1 MNKIS
6 RIITLAIVAIVLYID
21 GSKLNLTLR
30 TGTNKNETTG
40 LVKLEI
46 EMSIERVAHNMM
58 LKFYYVQL
66 RTQKLTEFLFFF
78 SGRKMQSTILYISI
92 LMLSLCLYYYK
103 YYYYYSDGITKNLND
118 YDQSLNELNSPV
130 IEKACCCVTR
140 CDLRNSAI
148 LNIKHTVHYKCIHKK
163 HTHIMHTELKH
174 IICKNINNIII
185 TMNIYI
191 LYLKKKVKI
200 SNIYYIAKRII
211 EIIRYLMKILTNNY
225 IYLDTKQKIKHNH
238 PTTETKIT
246 SKHLGLNSLSNNNQ
260 VNKNVNNSQNYDYS
274 NDAFIIDTKERI
286 RSKINKII
294 KNNNNIVNHLKSN
307 LTNQVIDST
316 KNLNYIML
324 TKNINVLNSFDLNEL
339 YNSEAKLSEK
349 NSTITNVDNIFI
361 ECLLNKIIHNQNFKI
376 NSRHLTKSQK
386 QKLSKSLLKGTR
398 GLSQLPKHIKMS
410 RNHSDIPR
418 RVEGTQVQENVMTPV
433 GTSMK
438 RKSSRT
444 CKRPEKNQKLDTNE
458 IFAFEGN
465 EFASNE
471 ERDIFITKTTN
482 ATTRKEINSYQIKTR
497 NESNKKVQCRRD
509 SFDEAKIGKKVR
521 ENLAFETEVTR
532 RTKIIQEENKQKN
545 QLKQGPRL
553 TTNFAALRKIVI
565 SQLRDED
572 NGVIQMTS
580 Y

>member
-1 MNKIS
+1 
-6 RIITLAIVAIVLYID
+6 
-21 GSKLNLTLR
+21 
-30 TGTNKNETTG
+30 
-40 LVKLEI
+40 
-46 EMSIERVAHNMM
+46 
-58 LKFYYVQL
+58 
-66 RTQKLTEFLFFF
+66 
-78 SGRKMQSTILYISI
+78 
-92 LMLSLCLYYYK
+92 
-103 YYYYYSDGITKNLND
+103 
-118 YDQSLNELNSPV
+118 
-130 IEKACCCVTR
+130 
-140 CDLRNSAI
+140 
-148 LNIKHTVHYKCIHKK
+148 
-163 HTHIMHTELKH
+163 
-174 IICKNINNIII
+174 
-185 TMNIYI
+185 
-191 LYLKKKVKI
+191 
-200 SNIYYIAKRII
+200 
-211 EIIRYLMKILTNNY
+211 
-225 IYLDTKQKIKHNH
+225 
-238 PTTETKIT
+238 
-246 SKHLGLNSLSNNNQ
+246 
-260 VNKNVNNSQNYDYS
+260 
-274 NDAFIIDTKERI
+274 
-286 RSKINKII
+286 
-294 KNNNNIVNHLKSN
+294 
-307 LTNQVIDST
+307 
-316 KNLNYIML
+316 ML
-324 TKNINVLNSFDLNEL
+324 TKNINVLNSFDSNEL

-410 RNHSDIPR
+410 RNHSGIPR

-482 ATTRKEINSYQIKTR
+482 ATTRKEINSNQIKTR
-497 NESNKKVQCRRD
+497 NEFNKKVQCRRD

-572 NGVIQMTS
+572 NNSTARRNTDDQLLIRSNSLDSLRYEYAELNVPVTTTPNWPGRDAERVRMMNTPLNNRTQTNSDISSILHHNTSPFVINNIEQLSRDSNTNNGTTTSTQEDSITEGEDMESEYSITATQPVDTLLLNDEVLSHSKDSQINSLQAQTTNSHPCNTETINVNTSINTSVNRIDAIQMIFNELYDVHNKHHNQKEALYKNFNSKAEALSADRAANIPTDMS
-580 Y
+580 QVKDYEEETRNMLKDLETNYEIEITKLKESQNMEITRYTAEMGLSKMTNNKRSNAVRKTIGSNV